1 MQYSPPQ
8 YLEEVYNRRRL
19 NFEEMLKSD
28 CKKLEEMHA
37 KR

>member
-1 MQYSPPQ
+1 MQYSLLE

>member
-1 MQYSPPQ
+1 MQYSPSQ

-19 NFEEMLKSD
+19 NFEEKLKSD